1 MKHIL
6 FDLDGTLIDSAPSI
20 VSALEKAF
28 KSLGIKPETA
38 LSPALVGP
46 PLAKLIE
53 TIAPGLAHDRKK
65 ALAVAFKEAYDDH
78 ELLKFKVFPGISEL
92 LAKLAQSADGLYL
105 LTNKRRKPTE
115 GILKH
120 LGWTE
125 RFQKVNT
132 PDDLDAEEPKTKTRL
147 IKHFLVQTGLKPNQ
161 CVYVGD
167 RDEDGIAA
175 ASNKVP
181 FVKVGWGYG
190 ETNCHRSIQGVSD
203 LAKALHLDQAS

>member
-1 MKHIL
+1 MKNIL

-20 VSALEKAF
+20 VSALEKAL
-28 KSLGIKPETA
+28 KSLEIKPEKA

-46 PLAKLIE
+46 PLAELIE
-53 TIAPGLAHDRKK
+53 TIAPGLAHDRKET
-65 ALAVAFKEAYDDH
+65 LAIAFKEAYDDH
-78 ELLKFKVFPGISEL
+78 ELLNFKVFPGISEL
-92 LAKLAQSADGLYL
+92 LVKLAQSEDRLYL

-115 GILKH
+115 RILKH

-125 RFQKVNT
+125 RFHKVNT
-132 PDDLDAEEPKTKTRL
+132 PADLDAKEPKTKTRL
-147 IKHFLVQTGLKPNQ
+147 IKHFLLQTGLKPNL

-190 ETNCHRSIQGVSD
+190 ETNSHRSIQGVSD
-203 LAKALHLDQAS
+203 LAKALHLDDAS